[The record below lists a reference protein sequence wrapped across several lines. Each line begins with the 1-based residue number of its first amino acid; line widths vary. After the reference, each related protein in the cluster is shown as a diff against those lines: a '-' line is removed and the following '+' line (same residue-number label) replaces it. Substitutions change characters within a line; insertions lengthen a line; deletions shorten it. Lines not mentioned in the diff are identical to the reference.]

1 MIHRKGLWILGLLCL
16 AMTAAAIWRL
26 SLLPDWTQMPMP
38 SPKGMVTKSGLVLF
52 IQPLTL
58 LFAITVF
65 AVQKWLV
72 TGPSEALA
80 AWYRRGRPMLVMAG
94 VATALAQAYIISR
107 SLGLGLGV
115 DPQVMTRAVMMM
127 VGILVIVYGNV
138 RPKLPR
144 LSKRFASL
152 ELDPW
157 QFARNSRFTGRMTV
171 GMGLALV
178 IAALLLP
185 LRITTVTCLILALTF
200 HGAVIWHFIR
210 LKREPSP
217 RP

>member
-1 MIHRKGLWILGLLCL
+1 MIDRKGLWILGLLCL

-80 AWYRRGRPMLVMAG
+80 AWYRRTRLLPMVTG
-94 VATALAQAYIISR
+94 VCLALMQAFIISR
-107 SLGLGLGV
+107 SLGYGLGL
-115 DPQVMTRAVMMM
+115 DAQAMTRTIIVMTGV
-127 VGILVIVYGNV
+127 LVILLGNV

-144 LSKRFASL
+144 LSKRFAML
-152 ELDPW
+152 DLDPW
-157 QFARNSRFTGRMTV
+157 QSARNSRFAGQMTV
-171 GMGLALV
+171 VMGLAV
-178 IAALLLP
+178 VAAAVLLP
-185 LRITTVTCLILALTF
+185 LRAMTSTIFILWLGF
-200 HGAVIWHFIR
+200 CGAVIWHFVR